1 MIRTIITPKSANI
14 KISIPDEYVGK
25 PIEVTYI
32 PLEELEKKPSKKTM
46 GDFWG
51 IISDETA
58 KILHDEVNQNR
69 KEW

>member
-1 MIRTIITPKSANI
+1 MIRTIITPPSAHI
-14 KISIPDEYVGK
+14 KISIPDEHVGK

-32 PLEELEKKPSKKTM
+32 SLEELEKNSPKKTM
-46 GDFWG
+46 GEFWG

-58 KILHDEVNQNR
+58 KVFHDEVNQNR

>member
-1 MIRTIITPKSANI
+1 MIRTIITPKSTNI

-32 PLEELEKKPSKKTM
+32 SLEELEKNSPKKTM
-46 GDFWG
+46 EEFWG

-58 KILHDEVNQNR
+58 KILHDEVDQNR

>member
-1 MIRTIITPKSANI
+1 MIRTIITPKTSNI
-14 KISIPDEYVGK
+14 KIAIPDEYVGK
-25 PIEVTYI
+25 PLEITYI
-32 PLEELEKKPSKKTM
+32 SLEELEKNASKKTM

-58 KILHDEVNQNR
+58 KIMHDEVYQNR

>member
-1 MIRTIITPKSANI
+1 MVRTIITPESTNI
-14 KISIPDEYVGK
+14 KIAIPEEYVGK

-32 PLEELEKKPSKKTM
+32 SLEELQANSSKKTM

-58 KILHDEVNQNR
+58 KKLHKAVNQNR
-69 KEW
+69 QEW